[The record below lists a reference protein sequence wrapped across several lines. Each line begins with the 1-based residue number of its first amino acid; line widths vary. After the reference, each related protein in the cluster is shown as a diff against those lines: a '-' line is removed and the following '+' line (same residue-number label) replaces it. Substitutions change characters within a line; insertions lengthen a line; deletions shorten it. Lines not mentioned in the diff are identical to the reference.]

1 MNKINLEELTPEQ
14 FESLKAQ
21 VTAKEKEKAEKR
33 ENEVLVYKDLVKGAV
48 GDQIKALQIISDT
61 LSLAK
66 KNTFDTF
73 VVLIEMKQKLFGT
86 KEGQQS
92 YSFSDDNGNQ
102 ITIGYRVLD
111 FYDDTLDAGI
121 DLVRRYMDSLAI
133 DKRSAQLVGY
143 INQLLKKDMKGNL
156 KPNRVIEL
164 QNMAEKENDEKL
176 IKGVDII
183 RKSYKPKKS
192 VLYIEA
198 SVLSNTGQK
207 IKVPLSISSVDF
219 PSDFSFDSELF
230 K

>member
-1 MNKINLEELTPEQ
+1 MNGINLEDLSPAQ
-14 FESLKAQ
+14 FESLKLQ
-21 VTAKEKEKAEKR
+21 VAAKEKEKIEKH
-33 ENEVLVYKDLVKGAV
+33 ENEVLTYKGLVKEAV
-48 GDQIKALQIISDT
+48 ADQIKALQIISDT

-66 KNTFDTF
+66 KNTFETF
-73 VVLIEMKQKLFGT
+73 VTLIGMKQKLFGV

-92 YSFSDDNGNQ
+92 YSFSDDDGNC
-102 ITIGYRVLD
+102 ITLGYRVLD

-121 DLVRRYMDSLAI
+121 DLVRKYMDSLAV

-143 INQLLKKDMKGNL
+143 INQLLKKDIKGNL

-164 QNMAEKENDEKL
+164 QNMAEQEKDEQL
-176 IKGVDII
+176 MRGVDII

-198 SVLSNTGQK
+198 STLSTTGQK
-207 IKVPLSISSVDF
+207 LKVPLSISSVDF
-219 PSDFSFDSELF
+219 PSDFSFNPEIF